1 MRRIGVLLAAAP
13 ADTEYPAL
21 VSAFVQGLQ
30 QLGWSES
37 PSLKID
43 VRWSGSSPE
52 AIHKQAVELVALAP
66 DVIVAPGAAS
76 AGPLLQVTK
85 SIPVVFTIVPDP
97 VGAGFVD
104 SLAHPGGNATG
115 ITSFEYGLGAKWLE
129 LLKEIA
135 PGVTRVGVLRDSA
148 ITAGIGQWSAIQSAA
163 PTFGLEVSP
172 INLRDAPDLERGI
185 ASFSRSG
192 RGGLVGTSSALT
204 VRHRDLIV
212 RLAAE
217 HKLPA
222 IYYST
227 AFVTAGGLISYGPNR
242 AGQFRQ
248 AAGYVDRIL
257 KGESPA
263 DLPVMAPTEY
273 ELVVNLK
280 TARAL
285 GLTIGE
291 ALLAR
296 TNEVIE

>member
-1 MRRIGVLLAAAP
+1 
-13 ADTEYPAL
+13 
-21 VSAFVQGLQ
+21 
-30 QLGWSES
+30 
-37 PSLKID
+37 LKID